1 MPSEHTKIL
10 EFNQNKKSYEA
21 AFIIYSD
28 LKILLEKIDG
38 CKNNLENL
46 SATEVGEQILSGF
59 SMSGILL
66 FKSIENKHDLYRDKD

>member
-1 MPSEHTKIL
+1 MKQHSLFIQIL
-10 EFNQNKKSYEA
+10 K
-21 AFIIYSD
+21 
-28 LKILLEKIDG
+28 KIDG